1 MVQLLNRNDNDVT
14 LGSFTLGSSLDASVI
29 TKSNMDDTTLVRS
42 HWTKLNASMSRSRLL
57 CGRASK
63 GLKLLTLTA
72 LIPFNIDN
80 DRVTETND
88 ANRNDGNQELESIK
102 GTTMTTNKNRK
113 IVASDIKDEL
123 TVVAFILVDGDLTNI
138 EVFKDVLQCRNCS
151 VGNEIKFFIRQ
162 RLISRVS
169 LLIQN
174 LIIDF
179 KFFRHDKLLIGK

>member
-1 MVQLLNRNDNDVT
+1 MT
-14 LGSFTLGSSLDASVI
+14 FGSFTLGSSLDTSVI

-42 HWTKLNASMSRSRLL
+42 HWTKLNASMSRSRFL

-80 DRVTETND
+80 DRITEAND
-88 ANRNDGNQELESIK
+88 ANRNDGNQKLESIK
-102 GTTMTTNKNRK
+102 GAAMTTNKNRK
-113 IVASDIKDEL
+113 IVTGNIKDKL
-123 TVVAFILVDGDLTNI
+123 TVVTLILVDGDLTNI
-138 EVFKDVLQCRNCS
+138 EIFKDVLQCGNCS

-179 KFFRHDKLLIGK
+179 KFFRHDKLLIGNKT